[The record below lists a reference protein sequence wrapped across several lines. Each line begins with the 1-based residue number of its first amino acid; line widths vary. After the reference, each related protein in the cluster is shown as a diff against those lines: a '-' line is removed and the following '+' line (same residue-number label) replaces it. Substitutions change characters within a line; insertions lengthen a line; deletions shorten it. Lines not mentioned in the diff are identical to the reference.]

1 MSTQNKKWEILSKG
15 KTTDI
20 VKILLKNRGIRT
32 EKKKKEFLN
41 PTPPNKL
48 TLKELKISEPNVK
61 KSILRIKK
69 AIKNNEK
76 IIIYGDYDAD
86 GICATAILWQAVH
99 SLGANALPYIPER
112 FSEGYGLN
120 DKSVK
125 RLKEKHPDLG
135 LIVTVDNGIVARRQV
150 EKINKLGIDVIITD
164 HHQKNKKLP
173 KAHAIIHT
181 TEIGGTAIAWILARE
196 LMKRLRVKNWKLKAE
211 RILDLNAIGTIA
223 DQLPLI
229 GPNRSFAKY
238 GLEALNKTKRPGLLA
253 LFEKTAITKG
263 SIGTY
268 QIGFII
274 APRINATGRLKHGI
288 DSLRLLCTPDE
299 ERANELALYLG
310 KVNTERQKIVEN
322 VVLHAGGRADNKD
335 WKGIILLSHESYHE
349 GVVGLAASRLV
360 GRFYRPAIVI
370 SQGTKLSKASA
381 RSIPGFNIIEV
392 IRELEDMIMDGGGHP
407 MAAGFSI
414 ETKRIKEFSKKLEE
428 ISTPLLTDE
437 LLTRKLKID
446 MEVDF
451 SQLNW
456 KLLKTISLFEPTGI
470 SNPTP
475 LFVTKGVSVLNARQ
489 VGVEGKHLKLTLEN
503 RGKVFDA
510 IAFGF
515 GHLSPELSPGESID
529 AVYVF
534 EENVWNGNKNL
545 QLKIRDIRVK

>member
-1 MSTQNKKWEILSKG
+1 MSTQDKKWEILSKG

-20 VKILLKNRGIRT
+20 VKVLLKNRGIRT
-32 EKKKKEFLN
+32 EKQKKEFLN
-41 PTPPNKL
+41 PIPPNKL
-48 TLKELKISEPNVK
+48 TLKELKISESGIK

-76 IIIYGDYDAD
+76 IIVYGDYDAD
-86 GICATAILWQAVH
+86 GICATAILWEALH
-99 SLGANALPYIPER
+99 SLKANALPYIPER

-125 RLKEKHPDLG
+125 KLKEEHLDLG
-135 LIVTVDNGIVARRQV
+135 LIITVDNGIVARRQV
-150 EKINKLGIDVIITD
+150 EKIKKLGIDVIITD
-164 HHQKNKKLP
+164 HHQKGKKIP
-173 KAHAIIHT
+173 KAHSIIHT
-181 TEIGGTAIAWILARE
+181 TEIGGAGIAWIFARE
-196 LMKRLRVKNWKLKAE
+196 LGKTDG
-211 RILDLNAIGTIA
+211 LDLAAIGTVA
-223 DQLPLI
+223 DQLPLV
-229 GPNRSFAKY
+229 GPNRSLVKY
-238 GLEALNKTKRPGLLA
+238 GLKALNKTKRPGLLA

-288 DSLRLLCTPDE
+288 DSLRLLCTLDE
-299 ERANELALYLG
+299 ERANNLALYLG

-322 VVLHAGGRADNKD
+322 VVLHAGDRAENKD

-381 RSIPGFNIIEV
+381 RSIPGFNIIKV

-414 ETKRIKEFSKKLEE
+414 ETKKIKEFSKKLEE
-428 ISTPLLTDE
+428 ISIPLLTDE

-446 MEVDF
+446 MEADF

-456 KLLKTISLFEPTGI
+456 KLLKVISLFEPTGI
-470 SNPTP
+470 NNSTP
-475 LFVTKGVSVLNARQ
+475 LFVTKGISVLNARQ
-489 VGVEGKHLKLTLEN
+489 VGADGKHLKLTLEN
-503 RGKVFDA
+503 KGKVFDA

-515 GHLSPELSPGESID
+515 GNLSSKLSPGESID

-534 EENVWNGNKNL
+534 EENVWNGNRNL

>member
-15 KTTDI
+15 KITDI
-20 VKILLKNRGIRT
+20 VKVLLKNRGVKT
-32 EKKKKEFLN
+32 EKQKKEFLN
-41 PTPPNKL
+41 PTLPNKL
-48 TLKELKISEPNVK
+48 TLKELKISEPGVK
-61 KSILRIKK
+61 KSILRVKK
-69 AIKNNEK
+69 AIKDKEK
-76 IIIYGDYDAD
+76 IIVYGDYDAD
-86 GICATAILWQAVH
+86 GICATAILWEALN
-99 SLGANALPYIPER
+99 SLKANALPYIPER

-120 DKSVK
+120 SESVEK
-125 RLKEKHPDLG
+125 LKEEHPDLG
-135 LIVTVDNGIVARRQV
+135 LIITVDNGIVARRQV
-150 EKINKLGIDVIITD
+150 EKIKKLGIDVIITD
-164 HHQKNKKLP
+164 HHQKGKKIP
-173 KAHAIIHT
+173 KAHSIIHT
-181 TEIGGTAIAWILARE
+181 TEIGGAGIAWIFARE
-196 LMKRLRVKNWKLKAE
+196 LGKTDG
-211 RILDLNAIGTIA
+211 LDLAAIGTVA
-223 DQLPLI
+223 DQLPLV
-229 GPNRSFAKY
+229 GPNRSLVKY
-238 GLEALNKTKRPGLLA
+238 GLKALNKTKRPGLLA

-288 DSLRLLCTPDE
+288 DSLRLLCTLDGK
-299 ERANELALYLG
+299 RANELALYLG

-322 VVLHAGGRADNKD
+322 VVLHAGGRADNKE
-335 WKGIILLSHESYHE
+335 WRGIILLSHESYHE

-381 RSIPGFNIIEV
+381 RSIPGFNIIKV
-392 IRELEDMIMDGGGHP
+392 IRELEDMIIDGGGHP

-414 ETKRIKEFSKKLEE
+414 ETKKIKEFSKKLEE
-428 ISTPLLTDE
+428 ISIPLLTDE

-446 MEVDF
+446 MEADF

-456 KLLKTISLFEPTGI
+456 KLLKVISLFEPTGI
-470 SNPTP
+470 NNSTP
-475 LFVTKGVSVLNARQ
+475 LFVTKGISVLNARQ
-489 VGVEGKHLKLTLEN
+489 VGADGKHLKLTLEN
-503 RGKVFDA
+503 KGKVFDA

-515 GHLSPELSPGESID
+515 GNLSSELSPGESID